1 MKSKLI
7 FYYILFFSSTVIA
20 QSYFDLSNKV
30 DKVKVPFVSS
40 ANLIIVKAELNN
52 VPLNFIVDTGSDRTL
67 IFGFVGVDSIE
78 VNRGKLM
85 RYQGADRDGYFEAYL
100 SKGNKISLNN
110 DLFNNDSE
118 LLILTDDKF
127 DLSAQIGI
135 PIHGLIGSD
144 LFNELLVEVDYQ
156 REQLIFYRS
165 NKKNYRRFKKYDR
178 IPLNIVENKPY
189 VNSLINNDSIS
200 LNLMIDTGNSDAL
213 WLYSSNKIKVSL
225 PDKGFKD
232 YLGYGLLG
240 EIDGL
245 RSKLHS
251 FQIGDFSLTR
261 PTVSYPNLSTENLNY
276 LKDDFSNGSIG
287 GGMLRRFR
295 ILFDYKNEKLV
306 LIPNK
311 YFKNEFYYNMSG
323 MQIKS
328 KGFDIKYSNFNN
340 NNNNNIEF
348 ENQKG
353 IKIYSSSVENSLR
366 LSPKLIVSSVN
377 YNSPASRAGLKIGD
391 QIVKINSR
399 TGLSLTLKS
408 ATNYFYQNPYSI
420 LKIKYVRNGI
430 VYKTKL
436 QLIPLIE

>member
-165 NKKNYRRFKKYDR
+165 NKKIIED
-178 IPLNIVENKPY
+178 
-189 VNSLINNDSIS
+189 
-200 LNLMIDTGNSDAL
+200 
-213 WLYSSNKIKVSL
+213 
-225 PDKGFKD
+225 
-232 YLGYGLLG
+232 
-240 EIDGL
+240 
-245 RSKLHS
+245 
-251 FQIGDFSLTR
+251 
-261 PTVSYPNLSTENLNY
+261 
-276 LKDDFSNGSIG
+276 LK
-287 GGMLRRFR
+287 
-295 ILFDYKNEKLV
+295 
-306 LIPNK
+306 
-311 YFKNEFYYNMSG
+311 NM
-323 MQIKS
+323 
-328 KGFDIKYSNFNN
+328 
-340 NNNNNIEF
+340 
-348 ENQKG
+348 
-353 IKIYSSSVENSLR
+353 
-366 LSPKLIVSSVN
+366 
-377 YNSPASRAGLKIGD
+377 
-391 QIVKINSR
+391 
-399 TGLSLTLKS
+399 
-408 ATNYFYQNPYSI
+408 
-420 LKIKYVRNGI
+420 I
-430 VYKTKL
+430 VYH
-436 QLIPLIE
+436 